1 MHLTYET
8 LLAFFGQV
16 SQESPQPDL
25 LHAMHHEG
33 VDVGTWEMWTPE
45 DPEAARYFRAVRFHA
60 PAGHPRKAAN
70 DRIVTSEE
78 VLAAFHEGRVA
89 GPFPGGGK
97 HAGEPRPRP
106 PLIRWGRFEPEG
118 PTGPLVIVYQYCEF
132 AA

>member
-1 MHLTYET
+1 MHLRYDT
-8 LLAFFGQV
+8 LLAFFGQI
-16 SQESPQPDL
+16 SKESPQPEL
-25 LHAMHHEG
+25 LHPMNHEG

-45 DPEAARYFRAVRFHA
+45 DQEAARYFRAIRFQA
-60 PAGHPRKAAN
+60 PAGHAREPGN

-78 VLAAFHEGRVA
+78 VTAAFAEGRVA

-97 HAGEPRPRP
+97 HGGQPRPRP

-118 PTGPLVIVYQYCEF
+118 PTGPLVIVYQHREF